1 MREYPVFKQLS
12 NADFLQNLSLY
23 QYDIWPEFE
32 PDDLPVEDTIETQSE
47 RLSTQTSQALDVE
60 DTRDALSTR
69 QSSLRDGQG
78 TPPLLQLAGWREDVA
93 YDEHPPTF
101 IHYSSEWKLTAN
113 SKRVARDTEPNLVL
127 TPSAFWTLVR
137 QKTGKA
143 STQKFTAEQVVQS

>member
-47 RLSTQTSQALDVE
+47 RLSTQTPQALDVE
-60 DTRDALSTR
+60 DTRDAIPTR

-78 TPPLLQLAGWREDVA
+78 HAAAAAVG
-93 YDEHPPTF
+93 
-101 IHYSSEWKLTAN
+101 
-113 SKRVARDTEPNLVL
+113 
-127 TPSAFWTLVR
+127 
-137 QKTGKA
+137 
-143 STQKFTAEQVVQS
+143 